1 MKIILLSSQGHTG
14 TGVTVD
20 EDEAAVPDTVSV
32 LLSLLVCDIEEKID
46 EISKGLKVP
55 VLLLLFCDVEET
67 VDGVSEGSRVPVL
80 MLLVGNVEETVDGVS
95 EG

>member
-1 MKIILLSSQGHTG
+1 MSSQGHTG

-32 LLSLLVCDIEEKID
+32 LLSLLVCDIKEKID

-55 VLLLLFCDVEET
+55 VLLLLLCDVEET
-67 VDGVSEGSRVPVL
+67 VDGVSNLKGSRVPVL
-80 MLLVGNVEETVDGVS
+80 LLLACDVGETIDVVS
-95 EG
+95 EDSS